1 MSTRDEIVSPRIE
14 PQVAMHNERLARVE
28 RDVQTIRS
36 VLGENATAS
45 DQETVSVQTQ
55 AALQTAMTS
64 LRDDLIASL
73 REQQTEFLSHQ
84 ASADLI
90 EKMDARLVDL
100 TAVFRSRT
108 KCSSYNAAE
117 FSTFFPGVAFN

>member
-90 EKMDARLVDL
+90 EKMVCAKP
-100 TAVFRSRT
+100 TADDV
-108 KCSSYNAAE
+108 
-117 FSTFFPGVAFN
+117 